1 MKIWEIL
8 RPENLGKKYVGDWFA
23 NVFEVC
29 ERINGVSFIDE
40 LSGEDI
46 TEIFHLEAILSTNFK
61 EVE

>member
-8 RPENLGKKYVGDWFA
+8 KQENLGKEYVGDWFP
-23 NVFEVC
+23 NIFEVG

-40 LSGEDI
+40 LSGVDI
-46 TEIFHLEAILSTNFK
+46 TEIFYLEAILRMNFK

>member
-8 RPENLGKKYVGDWFA
+8 KQENLGKKYVGDWFS